1 MAFWACPP
9 NCAYAAQIS
18 LRPRSARWFAL
29 LGFFAIAVIGT
40 AVLVEQPWTWCPTDW
55 SDAPRIHLSSSG
67 SYVVLD
73 GREFQVGGDALL
85 DYMPHIVTSPL
96 DQARANR
103 HPLTI
108 VASIW
113 ASSREA
119 LGDPAFTCFQ
129 VTRGSEVWARRP
141 TTYGT
146 QTMADGYPPGAPSP
160 TPNNAWR
167 MASVNDGPEWPDGDR
182 IDLELWA
189 SVSGRHYV
197 FVLPPFALM
206 RGG

>member
-1 MAFWACPP
+1 MR
-9 NCAYAAQIS
+9 QTII
-18 LRPRSARWFAL
+18 RPRSARAFVV
-29 LGFFAIAVIGT
+29 LGFVALAVIGT
-40 AVLVEQPWTWCPTDW
+40 AFVVAQPWTSCPSGW
-55 SDAPRIHLSSSG
+55 SHAARVHLSSSSG
-67 SYVVLD
+67 YVVLD
-73 GREFQVGGDALL
+73 GREFQIGGGALL
-85 DYMPHIVTSPL
+85 DYMPRIVTSPL
-96 DQARANR
+96 DQWRAGH
-103 HPLTI
+103 HPLSI
-108 VASIW
+108 NASIS
-113 ASSREA
+113 AISRDA
-119 LGDPAFTCFQ
+119 LGEPVFTCFR

-160 TPNNAWR
+160 VPNNAWR

-189 SVSGRHYV
+189 TVGGRDYV

>member
-1 MAFWACPP
+1 MLRCWAEAPTAMLIARARCRQSPG
-9 NCAYAAQIS
+9 QEWS
-18 LRPRSARWFAL
+18 ESATPDVASFVAL
-29 LGFFAIAVIGT
+29 IAT

-85 DYMPHIVTSPL
+85 DYMPRIVTSPL

-113 ASSREA
+113 ASSR
-119 LGDPAFTCFQ
+119 D
-129 VTRGSEVWARRP
+129 
-141 TTYGT
+141 
-146 QTMADGYPPGAPSP
+146 
-160 TPNNAWR
+160 
-167 MASVNDGPEWPDGDR
+167 
-182 IDLELWA
+182 
-189 SVSGRHYV
+189 
-197 FVLPPFALM
+197 
-206 RGG
+206 